1 MTKNIGNNSP
11 NVPFVSKKF
20 LFVSLFRLRNQIDTL
35 TFAAIFEDDCYEL
48 SMLDLKEGRV
58 YEAKDVDD
66 FFQKMGL

>member
-1 MTKNIGNNSP
+1 MTQNIGNNSQ
-11 NVPFVSKKF
+11 NVPFCQF
-20 LFVSLFRLRNQIDTL
+20 LFPFVSLFRFANQILTC

>member
-1 MTKNIGNNSP
+1 
-11 NVPFVSKKF
+11 
-20 LFVSLFRLRNQIDTL
+20 LRNQIVTR
-35 TFAAIFEDDCYEL
+35 TFAEIFEDDCYEL

>member
-1 MTKNIGNNSP
+1 MF
-11 NVPFVSKKF
+11 PFVSKKF
-20 LFVSLFRLRNQIDTL
+20 LFASLFRFPNQIITR

>member
-1 MTKNIGNNSP
+1 MF
-11 NVPFVSKKF
+11 PFVSKKF
-20 LFVSLFRLRNQIDTL
+20 LFASLFRFPNQIITR
-35 TFAAIFEDDCYEL
+35 TFAEIFEDDCYEL